1 MKYSLQKI
9 YNNKWRYATLILT
22 GCALAMPSVSIAHN
36 RGSAGSL
43 NGITINKNGAL
54 KMKPAF
60 NVSGKVT
67 DDDNQPLPGVAVS
80 IKGTTQG
87 VTTDAG
93 GNFKIA
99 VPGNSAVLV
108 FKLIGFAQQEI
119 TVTSAAELKVQMKK
133 DTKNLEEVVVVGYG
147 SQKRA
152 KVTGAVSSVSGKTL
166 ASLPVGGIEALQGRI
181 AGLTVTNNGGPGTGA
196 IISLR
201 GISSVNF
208 GSDPLYIVDGYP
220 GSLTGVDIKDIQSI
234 DVLKDASAAAIYGSR
249 GTNGVI
255 IITTKKGSNNSR
267 TEVTI
272 DSYYGIQNVIKK
284 YDLLNTQQ
292 YLQYERALNGSAT
305 PVIAIPPRLLPEN
318 FNKPIYAGSSQTFA
332 QTNTNWQDAYFRSNA
347 PIQQHNVALSGGNA
361 VTRFYTSA
369 NYFDQQGIAQG
380 LSAYHKAIRVNADH
394 TISKILSFGE
404 TFNAIINHQR
414 YGVDAGNRSAIT
426 NVVRMQPYLPIYN
439 PNNAGGFMGPQNSFD
454 GSDPTNPI
462 EAAKLIDNTN
472 HGYTIHGNAYATLK
486 FTSWLNF
493 KSIYGIDYGSNM
505 NNTYTPIYN
514 DGGTSQSPTAVINY
528 TRGTSTTQLYSQ
540 QLTFDK
546 TFGNKHHVNAVLVYE
561 AQSSRGDNQVSSGNQ
576 NTNTVRT
583 LNGAT
588 NLFTNYTYGTNL
600 LVSEVARLGYDF
612 EGKYL
617 ISGSIRRDG
626 LSVFAPGHK
635 HESFPAASL
644 GWKVDQEDFMKS
656 LKSVSSLKLRA
667 GYGVTGINGTVLG
680 NYPYLQPISSNIATY
695 PFNGS
700 LADLGNASFYS
711 GLSNLNLSWETTKQT
726 NIGLDLGLF
735 QDVFTLSAEVY
746 TRKTDNLLLTVP
758 TSPSLGFNGTGTLAN
773 VGSMR
778 NRGFEVSLGYHKT
791 HGEFKYDITGNFS
804 LNRNKV
810 LTLSTANA
818 SITAGGDADYGGG
831 DPITKTAVGQPVQ
844 SFFGYIADGI
854 FQNAGEVANSAKQT
868 NAAPGDIKFRDINH
882 DGVITDADRTFIGS
896 YLPKFTYSLN
906 YSASYKNFDAIVF
919 FQGVYGNKIFNGE
932 RIILEGMPRLFNAG
946 TNVLKAWTPTNTNTN
961 IPRAI
966 SGDPNGNKRP
976 STRWIESGSYLRV
989 KNMQIGYNFPTSW
1002 LKSKTDNALNR
1013 LRIYVA
1019 STNLLTFTKYKG
1031 LDPEIGS
1038 RNGTLTNGIDY
1049 GQYPQPRTVQL
1060 GLQATF

>member
-9 YNNKWRYATLILT
+9 YNKRWRYATLILA
-22 GCALAMPSVSIAHN
+22 GCTLVAPSVAMAGTGN
-36 RGSAGSL
+36 PAGSVTG
-43 NGITINKNGAL
+43 GIIIESGAL
-54 KMKPAF
+54 KLKPAF
-60 NVSGKVT
+60 TVTGKVT
-67 DDDNQPLPGVAVS
+67 DEDNMPLPGVAVS

-87 VTTDAG
+87 VSTDVN
-93 GNFKIA
+93 GNFKIS
-99 VPGNSAVLV
+99 VPGNTAVLV
-108 FKLIGFAQQEI
+108 FKLIGYAQQEF
-119 TVTSAAELKVQMKK
+119 TVSGSAELNVQMKK
-133 DTKNLEEVVVVGYG
+133 DTKNIEEVVVVGYG

-152 KVTGAVSSVSGKTL
+152 RVTGAVSSVSGKTL
-166 ASLPVGGIEALQGRI
+166 ASLPVGGIEGLQGRI
-181 AGLTVTNNGGPGTGA
+181 SGLTVTNNGGPGTGA

-201 GISSVNF
+201 GISSVNY

-267 TEVTI
+267 TEVII
-272 DSYYGIQNVIKK
+272 DSYYGLQNVIKK
-284 YDLLNTQQ
+284 FDLLNTQQ
-292 YLQYERALNGSAT
+292 YLQYERALNGSAG
-305 PVIAIPPRLLPEN
+305 IGLPPRLQPDN
-318 FNKPIYAGSSQTFA
+318 FNKPIYNGASQTFA

-347 PIQQHNVALSGGNA
+347 PVQQHNVALTGGNA
-361 VTRFYTSA
+361 VSRFYTSA

-380 LSAYHKAIRVNADH
+380 LSAYHKAFRANSDH
-394 TISKILSFGE
+394 TIGKLLSFGE
-404 TFNAIINHQR
+404 TFNVIVNHQR

-426 NVVRMQPYLPIYN
+426 NVVRMQPYLPVYN
-439 PNNAGGFMGPQNSFD
+439 PNNAGGFMGPLNSFD

-472 HGYTIHGNAYATLK
+472 HGFTVHGNAYATLK
-486 FTSWLNF
+486 FTPWLNF
-493 KSIYGIDYGSNM
+493 KSIYGIDYNTNQ
-505 NNTYTPIYN
+505 NNTYTPIYD
-514 DGGTSQSPTAVINY
+514 DGGTSKSTTAVINY
-528 TRGTSTTQLYSQ
+528 GRTTSTTQLFSQ

-546 TFGNKHHVNAVLVYE
+546 TFGGAHHVNAVLVYE
-561 AQSSRGDNQVSSGNQ
+561 AQTSRGDNQVSSGNQ

-588 NLFTNYTYGTNL
+588 NLYTNYTYGTNVL
-600 LVSEVARLGYDF
+600 ISEVARVGYDF
-612 EGKYL
+612 QGKYL
-617 ISGSIRRDG
+617 VSGSIRRDG

-635 HESFPAASL
+635 HENFPAASL
-644 GWKVDQEDFMKS
+644 GWKVDQENFMKGIQS
-656 LKSVSSLKLRA
+656 ISSLKLRA

-680 NYPYLQPISSNIATY
+680 NYPYLQPIQSNIATY

-711 GLSNLNLSWETTKQT
+711 GLSNYNLQWEITKQT

-735 QDVFTLSAEVY
+735 HDIFTISAEVY

-758 TSPSLGFNGTGTLAN
+758 TSPSLGYNGAGTLSN
-773 VGSMR
+773 VGAMR
-778 NRGFEVSLGYHKT
+778 NRGFEITLGYHKAN
-791 HGEFKYDITGNFS
+791 GEFKYDINGNFA

-810 LTLSTANA
+810 LSLSSPNA
-818 SITAGGDADYGGG
+818 SIVSGGDADYGGG
-831 DPITKTAVGQPVQ
+831 GPITNTVAGQPVQ
-844 SFFGYIADGI
+844 SFYGYIVDGI
-854 FQNAGEVANSAKQT
+854 FQNAAEVANSATQT
-868 NAAPGDIKFRDINH
+868 GAAPGDIKFRDINK
-882 DGVITDADRTFIGS
+882 DGVINDADRTFIGS

-906 YSASYKNFDAIVF
+906 FNASYKNFDAVVF
-919 FQGVYGNKIFNGE
+919 FQGVYGNKIFNAE

-946 TNVLKAWTPTNTNTN
+946 TNVLKAWTPTNTATD
-961 IPRAI
+961 IPRAF
-966 SGDPNGNKRP
+966 SGDPNSNVRP

-989 KNMQIGYNFPTSW
+989 KNLQIGYNFPAAW
-1002 LKSKTDNALNR
+1002 LRSKTDNALNR
-1013 LRIYVA
+1013 LRVFVA